1 MQPRWI
7 RDPELPDDDD
17 EKLFF
22 AMINLDMSNVTE
34 FQRLTKMEMEG
45 CIDEAGLQE
54 FQKAPQ
60 YKPIWQ

>member
-1 MQPRWI
+1 
-7 RDPELPDDDD
+7 
-17 EKLFF
+17 
-22 AMINLDMSNVTE
+22 MINLDMSNVTE